1 MEGIMNIV
9 KLMVLG
15 FLFLVLVS
23 GCATHRSPH
32 GGPSMGLA
40 VDVDTPI
47 GGVDASIGVHNPMV
61 GGGGRGGGYA
71 VGGRTGGGCGAVL
84 AAMED
89 AQPLMDWA
97 TNGGQG
103 IQRKN
108 AYGSASVGRR
118 GGANCSATTNASSVQ
133 YNGQNLPPPG
143 IRMNGGPAMQ
153 GGMNPSSY
161 QGDGQQYR
169 RVSPGEYRVPEQGPR
184 GGGYYG
190 R

>member
-1 MEGIMNIV
+1 MEGIMKMISFV
-9 KLMVLG
+9 IAVLI
-15 FLFLVLVS
+15 LVG

-40 VDVDTPI
+40 VDVDTPL
-47 GGVDASIGVHNPMV
+47 GGVDASVGVHHPMV
-61 GGGGRGGGYA
+61 GGGGYA
-71 VGGRTGGGCGAVL
+71 GGRTGGCGAVL
-84 AAMED
+84 SAMED

-108 AYGSASVGRR
+108 ASSGASGSRRGSAY
-118 GGANCSATTNASSVQ
+118 CSAQTNGSSVQ
-133 YNGQNLPPPG
+133 YNGQNIPPAG
-143 IRMNGGPAMQ
+143 IRMNGSQPQ
-153 GGMNPSSY
+153 GGGMDSSSQY
-161 QGDGQQYR
+161 QGGGQQQYR
-169 RVSPGEYRVPEQGPR
+169 RVDPREYHVPEGPR